1 MPTAGLFTYYRI
13 SRDTTEPTLESEGV
27 LMMQLVVEYTA
38 LGLPPTTPDINNPD
52 DIAALRT
59 AGILP
64 LVGSL
69 FPGASSATWENAA
82 RFRGYTAEYMDG
94 GKALR
99 LGLKWTTRYCM
110 DPTLPIANPY
120 VSTLQ
125 LPVSTEYVART
136 RTINLYRASWTTAP
150 PAATDATG
158 ADIGGSSIKQ
168 QDQGST
174 QQVPQI
180 AVRMRI
186 MRDATLASVQ
196 AQAATVST
204 WIGLRN
210 SATFLGFAANTLII
224 EGVSVVETQDEFYEV
239 VFEMLY
245 DAYYHHEQVPIV
257 DADGKPKRTSAG
269 ELADVRWKRLP
280 RSSADFN
287 NIFAGDTRLKARVE
301 KGYW

>member
-1 MPTAGLFTYYRI
+1 MPTVGAFTYHRL
-13 SRDTTEPTLESEGV
+13 SRETTEPTLESEGAI
-27 LMMQLVVEYTA
+27 MMQIIVEKIPA
-38 LGLPPTTPDINNPD
+38 GAPPAVPNIDNPD

-64 LVGSL
+64 LVGAL

-82 RFRGYTAEYMDG
+82 RFRGYTAEYLEG

-120 VSTLQ
+120 VSALQ
-125 LPVSTEYVART
+125 LPASTEYVART

-150 PAATDATG
+150 PAALDATA

-174 QQVPQI
+174 QQVPQV

-204 WIGLRN
+204 WIGYRN
-210 SATFLGFAANTLII
+210 SATFLGFVANSLVI
-224 EGVSVVETQDEFYEV
+224 EGVSVVESQDEFYEV
-239 VFEMLY
+239 IFEMLY

-257 DADGKPKRTSAG
+257 DADGKPKRTAAG

-280 RSSADFN
+280 RPSADFN
-287 NIFAGDTRLKARVE
+287 NIFAGDARLKARVE

>member
-1 MPTAGLFTYYRI
+1 MPTAGLFTYYRM

-38 LGLPPTTPDINNPD
+38 IGLPPTTPDINNPD

-120 VSTLQ
+120 VSSLQ

-150 PAATDATG
+150 PAASDATG

-210 SATFLGFAANTLII
+210 SATFLGFAANTLIV

-257 DADGKPKRTSAG
+257 DSDGKPKRTSAG
-269 ELADVRWKRLP
+269 ELSDVRWKRLP

-287 NIFAGDTRLKARVE
+287 NIFAGDTRLKARAE